1 MIVGRYQTYLTNN
14 NSVKYGFVN
23 IEKYV
28 DIRVAKFVDAEHL
41 YLLIHNYKHGYI
53 GGEEE
58 GIIYE
63 KVFP

>member
-1 MIVGRYQTYLTNN
+1 VLSKIVCIVSHRRLQ
-14 NSVKYGFVN
+14 FVN

-28 DIRVAKFVDAEHL
+28 DIRGAKFVDAEHL

>member
-1 MIVGRYQTYLTNN
+1 VLSKVVCIVSHRSLQ
-14 NSVKYGFVN
+14 FVN

-28 DIRVAKFVDAEHL
+28 DIRGAKFVQVEHL
-41 YLLIHNYKHGYI
+41 YLLIHNYKHGDI
-53 GGEEE
+53 RGEEE